1 MKLETLKAL
10 IKQYGNITFLE
21 LQERLTGGLYE

>member
-1 MKLETLKAL
+1 MNLATLKNL

-21 LQERLTGGLYE
+21 LQKRLTGGLYE

>member
-1 MKLETLKAL
+1 MKLSTLKNL

-21 LQERLTGGLYE
+21 LQEILAGGLHE